1 MERKVARAKGER
13 TFQEKNDLQADIDKA
28 TAANEKVKDKHKIL
42 NEGVKKSDEDLRS
55 IEARLSEKKTI
66 EKKLTSMIEELTLE
80 NDMTSQD
87 LNKISKKKEE
97 VLVQHDIMKLEIKK
111 IRETLTSTTNNVY
124 SLENKKNQLE
134 MSMQE
139 R

>member
-1 MERKVARAKGER
+1 MARAKGER